1 MVAKYV
7 EQSGTPS
14 YPGTTTP
21 FVTLWDI
28 DFTKVAPGVWPAD
41 ATVLTRNGRDM
52 IARNRT
58 SAAAAMLID
67 GTGLVITTNNVAGIY
82 GAGATELTAPYV
94 DIAFSD
100 VDFNVGPLR
109 TRVSY
114 DCTGAVADFQFF
126 YASWMWNGFGI
137 WNALLVGHNS
147 GASPTTPVHLG
158 STIQTNSSGGVLNTT
173 NVPETG
179 IGSSDMRMTDFNLF
193 NGRFSPLQRRADG
206 AWPVFPDAPEL
217 WFEALTRN
225 QVRAGPSTIIKDSNP
240 SGVLAPLH
248 LQLVAQNA
256 GTTPW
261 TLRVKSVQVDQ
272 YQVFQP

>member
-1 MVAKYV
+1 MGDIYV
-7 EQSGTPS
+7 ENTGNPS
-14 YPGTTTP
+14 RPSSTTP

-52 IARNRT
+52 VARNRS

-67 GTGLVITTNNVAGIY
+67 ATGLVITTNTVASVY
-82 GAGATELTAPYV
+82 AAGATELTAPYIEV
-94 DIAFSD
+94 AFPEA
-100 VDFNVGPLR
+100 DFNRGPLR

-114 DCTGAVADFQFF
+114 DATGAVADFQFF
-126 YASWMWNGFGI
+126 FASWMWNGFGI

-147 GASPTTPVHLG
+147 AISPGTPVHLG
-158 STIQTNSSGGVLNTT
+158 SCVQTNSSGGVLNTT

-179 IGSSDMRMTDFNLF
+179 IGSSDMRMTDFNLW
-193 NGRFSPLQRRADG
+193 NGRFSPKQRDAAG
-206 AWPVFPDAPEL
+206 AWPTFADDPEL
-217 WFEALTRN
+217 WMQSLTRN

-240 SGVLAPLH
+240 SAVIAPLR
-248 LQLVAQNA
+248 LNLAAQNA

-261 TLRVKSVQVDQ
+261 TMRVKSVQVDQ
-272 YQVFQP
+272 YQVFRP